1 MVKQGYFQELKEEEI
16 LQLSTTPHLFTFYN
30 YVFNGNSQS
39 TPYRM
44 ISNTSN
50 IAAGTTI
57 SVEQLSPSQILN
69 PQENSLIR
77 FQLYAV
83 PLAGDVKSAY
93 HTIKVDTAS
102 TYLRLFF
109 WWHDLPEATQ
119 ARLFRQMTQ
128 SFGCL
133 QAGSHNCQVYL
144 QHCSTG

>member
-1 MVKQGYFQELKEEEI
+1 
-16 LQLSTTPHLFTFYN
+16 
-30 YVFNGNSQS
+30 
-39 TPYRM
+39 M

-102 TYLRLFF
+102 SYMRLFF
-109 WWHDLPEATQ
+109 WWHDLPGATQ

-128 SFGCL
+128 SFGDTSMACGL
-133 QAGSHNCQVYL
+133 EVAIVKFI
-144 QHCSTG
+144 CSIALLDVTKWILEYSR